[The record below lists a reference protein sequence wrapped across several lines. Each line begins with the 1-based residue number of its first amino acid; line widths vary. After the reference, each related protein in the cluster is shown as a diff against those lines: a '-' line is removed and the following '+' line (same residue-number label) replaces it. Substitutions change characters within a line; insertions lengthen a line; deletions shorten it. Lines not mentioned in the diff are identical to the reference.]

1 MHPSIDRF
9 EAVRKRV
16 KEVAAKAKDLYGV
29 DLSKAAVSFNLRG
42 RVAGW
47 AGCKICAGHREVYFR
62 FNRELISG
70 KHFEDILEET
80 VPHELAHGV
89 CYLRPELGRK
99 HDGGWRRVCLAL
111 GGNGQTRHDYD
122 VVVKG
127 RWDYITNLGHK
138 VSITTRHHNHVQMGG
153 VLTFKR
159 GKGTID
165 RYSRFAPSGQEI
177 PAVGRNGERPANAA
191 GAWAPTQRPAP
202 APAPAP
208 TWTIVPPVR
217 RPAPVVLDTVRRNPP
232 AGMSK
237 AEQVRTWIREAKAHG
252 RGEGWVIATAQDQL
266 GMARSMASKYV
277 SENWARA

>member
-1 MHPSIDRF
+1 MQPSIDRF

-16 KEVAAKAKDLYGV
+16 EEVAAKAKDLYGV

-111 GGNGQTRHDYD
+111 GGNGQTRHDYE

-153 VLTFKR
+153 ILRFKR

-165 RYSRFAPSGQEI
+165 RYSRFAPSGQPI
-177 PAVGRNGERPANAA
+177 PAVSRNGERPANAA

-202 APAPAP
+202 
-208 TWTIVPPVR
+208 
-217 RPAPVVLDTVRRNPP
+217 VVLDTVRRTRP

-237 AEQVRTWIREAKAHG
+237 AEQVRSWIRIAKAGG
-252 RGEGWVIATAQDQL
+252 REEGWVIATAQAQL